1 MGRGG
6 VCVGGGGGGGV
17 GRGGGVAFSKKDMS
31 LKKIGPLLRRVIP
44 STEAIGKSQNIA
56 PYKK

>member
-1 MGRGG
+1 MGGAG
-6 VCVGGGGGGGV
+6 VVFVLGEV
-17 GRGGGVAFSKKDMS
+17 GRGVAFSKEDMF

-44 STEAIGKSQNIA
+44 STETIGKSQNIA